1 MLAQVG
7 SPQAAH
13 LPVMVDRVTALLA
26 PQNPDAST
34 ASRPSSPAPA
44 GGPEPAVLVDATV
57 GAGGHAAALLAAAG
71 EGVHLVGFDR
81 DEDAL
86 AIAER
91 RLAPYGDRVTL
102 LHAPYDELIAHVR
115 PIAERVGPVL
125 GVLYDL
131 GVSSL
136 QLDVPERGFSFR
148 AEGPLDMR
156 MDRGAPVTA
165 EQLVNELSHSELTRL
180 IGRLGE
186 ERFASRIASAIV
198 RARPLRTTTALAE
211 VVWAAVP
218 AATRRP
224 GHHPATRTFQALR
237 IAVNT
242 ELDRFDASLPQA
254 LELSFPRGESPLHRE
269 GPAATAATGGRGG
282 RIVVL
287 SYHSLEDRIAKR
299 FFSDAAA
306 GCICPPDLPVCG
318 CGRVPLVRHLT
329 RGAERPAAG
338 EVAGNP
344 RARPARLRAAERIA
358 STPVQSQPGGS

>member
-1 MLAQVG
+1 MD

-26 PQNPDAST
+26 PE
-34 ASRPSSPAPA
+34 
-44 GGPEPAVLVDATV
+44 GPEPTVLVDATV

-86 AIAER
+86 AIAQR

-102 LHAPYDELIAHVR
+102 LHAPYDELDAYVR

-136 QLDVPERGFSFR
+136 QLDIPERGFSFR

-156 MDRGAPVTA
+156 MDRGALVTA
-165 EQLVNELSHSELTRL
+165 EQLVNEASRSELTRL

-211 VVWAAVP
+211 VVSAAVP

-269 GPAATAATGGRGG
+269 GPAATAATGG
-282 RIVVL
+282 
-287 SYHSLEDRIAKR
+287 
-299 FFSDAAA
+299 
-306 GCICPPDLPVCG
+306 
-318 CGRVPLVRHLT
+318 
-329 RGAERPAAG
+329 
-338 EVAGNP
+338 
-344 RARPARLRAAERIA
+344 
-358 STPVQSQPGGS
+358 